1 MAPTP
6 LDALCLGEALVQV
19 SPVDG
24 VRLREARA
32 AHLSLGGAEANV
44 AIGLA
49 LQGIRVAWA
58 GALGADPLG
67 HGLIDQLAARGV
79 DVSLVERREDA
90 PTGLYLKDPSP
101 AGSRPYYYR
110 RGSAASLMDRDTARR
125 WAAATRPRLVHVGG
139 ITPLLSETADGFI
152 DEIVVGRAFGDAIV
166 SFDVNHRPALSTAS
180 TPDRLAELARAADLV
195 LVGRDEAE
203 RLWGTVTA
211 DDIRAYL
218 GGRGLLVVKDGDRE
232 AVAFERTDRVA
243 VPAGRVEVVEP
254 TGAGDAFAAG
264 FLGARLRGSDLAD
277 SLGAGHRL
285 AARAL
290 TTRHDVPDA
299 EPTKAAATTAA
310 AAVQREPQ
318 ETP

>member
-19 SPVDG
+19 SPIDG
-24 VRLREARA
+24 VRLRDARA

-44 AIGLA
+44 AISLA
-49 LQGIRVAWA
+49 LQGLRVGWA

-67 HGLIDQLAARGV
+67 DGLVDQLAERGV
-79 DVSLVERREDA
+79 DVSHVERRDDA

-110 RGSAASLMDRDTARR
+110 RGSAASLMDAQTAHR
-125 WAAATRPRLVHVGG
+125 WAEATRPRLVHVGG
-139 ITPLLSETADGFI
+139 ITPLLSTTADAFI
-152 DEIVVGRAFGDAIV
+152 ESIVVERVFGDAVV
-166 SFDVNHRPALSTAS
+166 SFDVNHRPALSTVD
-180 TPDRLAELARAADLV
+180 TPDRLAALARAADLV

-203 RLWGTVTA
+203 RLWGTATA
-211 DDIRAYL
+211 DDIRGYL
-218 GGRGLLVVKDGDRE
+218 GARGTLVVKDGDRE
-232 AVAFERTDRVA
+232 AVAFEGERRVA

-264 FLGARLRGSDLAD
+264 FLGARLRGADLEE
-277 SLGAGHRL
+277 SLRGGHRL

-290 TTRHDVPDA
+290 TTRHDVPDP
-299 EPTKAAATTAA
+299 EPAASA
-310 AAVQREPQ
+310 
-318 ETP
+318 